1 MAMMCST
8 ALVLP
13 PSRGSHS
20 FMLELNLSTFGTHE
34 SVNLGYVAENTAQV
48 ELKRV
53 RNLRPC
59 RPARS
64 R

>member
-34 SVNLGYVAENTAQV
+34 
-48 ELKRV
+48 
-53 RNLRPC
+53 
-59 RPARS
+59 
-64 R
+64 